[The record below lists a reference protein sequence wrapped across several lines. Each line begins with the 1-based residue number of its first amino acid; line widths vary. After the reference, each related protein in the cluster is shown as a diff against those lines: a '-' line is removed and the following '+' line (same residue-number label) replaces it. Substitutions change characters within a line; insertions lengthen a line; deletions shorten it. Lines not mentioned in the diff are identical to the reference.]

1 MVVEEWL
8 TYSPTLKS
16 AEDVL
21 TLRRAARALAKQ
33 ENAIALKL
41 ADKSQADGH
50 VAIEGAIRVLA
61 DLAGH
66 GWRMRVETA
75 RIAIARPTQTSATD
89 DEQREKIRAQHMRA
103 RDEQLRSPAA
113 RSFVESMETRR
124 IHDKRFVSI
133 FSLMRDGREL
143 STAIRAAQRLD
154 GTDRVQAL
162 RQVVRPYLQIA
173 NDDAVCKFTGLRL
186 ADIWRYFR
194 YTWANHAVS
203 IPGRSMMIL
212 VRDAAAPSH
221 PVIGIAAL
229 GSSVVQNSA
238 RDRWIGWEP
247 DVFCERITK
256 ERSNEVTKWLVSI
269 LERAFETTY
278 VDDLLAQGDITYRD
292 LKEPTEEV
300 IGRLEELSRLA
311 KQRHQRGSPL
321 DHKRK
326 RSEQPAEADQY
337 WQTEAQSELF
347 KSKRAALLA
356 TLLRA
361 RRLFK
366 EVFSDQPSGEQL
378 LSLLK
383 SAVGKQVVNSL
394 VRKAKSEIVGI
405 SIADITVCGAIAP
418 YNHLL
423 GGKLVAMLLTSPE
436 VVAYYR
442 DRYANYTSIIA
453 SSMAGRAI
461 KKPPLLVVLAT
472 TSLYGIPLSQYTR
485 ISIPCEIVGGL
496 PTSTIR
502 YQKLGETI
510 GYGSF
515 HFSVATREA
524 LSTLCAQSSNGATV
538 NFIFGEGVSPS
549 FRAIRDGLD
558 ELGLPSDQLLN
569 HGSPKIAYGVSLAS
583 NALEYLLGMHPEPI
597 YLIPIEDTKRQT
609 DQIAEWWTERW
620 LSTRIQREDVLTQ
633 VENETLVHPIRHA
646 ARVRLPDIDSDQLH
660 MFDN

>member
-1 MVVEEWL
+1 MVEEWL

-16 AEDVL
+16 REEVL
-21 TLRRAARALAKQ
+21 ILRRAARALAKQ
-33 ENAIALKL
+33 DNAAALKL

-50 VAIEGAIRVLA
+50 VAIEAALRVLT

-66 GWRMRVETA
+66 GWRVRVETD

-103 RDEQLRSPAA
+103 RDAQLRNPAA

-143 STAIRAAQRLD
+143 STAIRAAQRLS
-154 GTDRVQAL
+154 GADRVQAL
-162 RQVVRPYLQIA
+162 RQVVRPYLQVA
-173 NDDAVCKFTGLRL
+173 NDNALCEFTGLRL
-186 ADIWRYFR
+186 ADVWRYFR
-194 YTWANHAVS
+194 YTWANHSVS

-212 VRDAAAPSH
+212 VRDAAAPNH

-247 DVFCERITK
+247 DVFSERITT
-256 ERSNEVTKWLVSI
+256 ERSHEVARWLVSI
-269 LERAFETTY
+269 LERAFDTTY
-278 VDDLLAQGDITYRD
+278 VEDFLAEGDITYRD
-292 LKEPTEEV
+292 LKEPTEEA
-300 IGRLEELSRLA
+300 ISRMEELSRLA
-311 KQRHQRGSPL
+311 KQRHHRGSPL

-326 RSEQPAEADQY
+326 RSQELSDEQY
-337 WQTEAQSELF
+337 WQAEAQSDLF

-366 EVFSDQPSGEQL
+366 EVFSNEPSGEQL

-383 SAVGKQVVNSL
+383 SGLGKQVVNSL

-436 VVAYYR
+436 VVIYYR
-442 DRYANYTSIIA
+442 DRYADYKSIIA
-453 SSMAGRAI
+453 SSMAGRPI
-461 KKPPLLVVLAT
+461 NKPPLLVVLAT

-485 ISIPCEIVGGL
+485 ISIPCEIAGG
-496 PTSTIR
+496 PVTSTIR

-515 HFSVATREA
+515 HFSVAARKA

-583 NALEYLLGMHPEPI
+583 NALEYLLGMHPEPT
-597 YLIPIEDTKRQT
+597 YLIPIVDPRRQT

-620 LSTRIQREDVLTQ
+620 LSGRIQREDVLAQ
-633 VENETLVHPIRHA
+633 VESETMVHPIRHA
-646 ARVRLPDIDSDQLH
+646 ARVSLPVADSDQLQ
-660 MFDN
+660 MFDD